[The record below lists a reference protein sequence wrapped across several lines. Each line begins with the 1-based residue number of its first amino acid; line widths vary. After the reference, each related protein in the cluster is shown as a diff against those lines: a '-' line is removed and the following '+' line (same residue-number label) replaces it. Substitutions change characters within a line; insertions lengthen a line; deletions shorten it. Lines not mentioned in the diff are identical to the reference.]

1 MNDQN
6 APGGK
11 GQVNTMKKS
20 GKFSGFELIAA
31 VFLVVILAIG
41 QSLAAEGNLGSEG
54 SILLAMKSD
63 NTAGQAAIEATNPPS
78 ATNQQKKRV
87 FGDGGSDGM
96 VDPGVDLVVSK
107 VVITKGTFAG
117 TVKIQIK
124 PYIKNMWRGRTAH
137 RIKISFHGLEAAIW
151 LEGGIGPN
159 EEKMGG
165 AYYLPFD
172 PAHNKPVKFSVEVDQ
187 DRAIPENNDGNNKC
201 GPVIFD
207 PMREHYKLH
216 TCPITG
222 PHEPL
227 I

>member
-1 MNDQN
+1 
-6 APGGK
+6 
-11 GQVNTMKKS
+11 MKNS
-20 GKFSGFELIAA
+20 IKFSCFGLIAA
-31 VFLVVILAIG
+31 VFSALLLTAG
-41 QSLAAEGNLGSEG
+41 QGFAVENTIQGDGAVLM
-54 SILLAMKSD
+54 AMKSD

-78 ATNQQKKRV
+78 VTTQQKKRV

-107 VVITKGTFAG
+107 VEVTKGTFSGAA
-117 TVKIQIK
+117 KIQIK
-124 PYIKNMWRGRTAH
+124 PYIKNMWRGRTTH

-172 PAHNKPVKFSVEVDQ
+172 AAHTKPVKFSVEVDQ
-187 DRAIPENNDGNNKC
+187 DRAIPENNDGNNTC

-207 PMREHYKLH
+207 PMREHHKLH

>member
-1 MNDQN
+1 
-6 APGGK
+6 
-11 GQVNTMKKS
+11 
-20 GKFSGFELIAA
+20 
-31 VFLVVILAIG
+31 
-41 QSLAAEGNLGSEG
+41 
-54 SILLAMKSD
+54 
-63 NTAGQAAIEATNPPS
+63 
-78 ATNQQKKRV
+78 
-87 FGDGGSDGM
+87 M

-117 TVKIQIK
+117 TAKIQIK

-137 RIKISFHGLEAAIW
+137 RIKISFHALEAAIW

-172 PAHNKPVKFSVEVDQ
+172 AAHIKPIKFSVEVDQ
-187 DRAIPENNDGNNKC
+187 DRAIPENNNGNNKC

-207 PMREHYKLH
+207 PMREHYKVH
-216 TCPITG
+216 TCPISG

>member
-1 MNDQN
+1 
-6 APGGK
+6 
-11 GQVNTMKKS
+11 MKNS
-20 GKFSGFELIAA
+20 IKFSCFGFIAA
-31 VFLVVILAIG
+31 LFSVLLLTAGQGLAV
-41 QSLAAEGNLGSEG
+41 GNTFQEDEA
-54 SILLAMKSD
+54 ILLAMKSD
-63 NTAGQAAIEATNPPS
+63 NNAGQAAIEATNPPS
-78 ATNQQKKRV
+78 ISSQQKKRV

-117 TVKIQIK
+117 TAKIQIK
-124 PYIKNMWRGRTAH
+124 PYIKNMWRGRTAQ

-151 LEGGIGPN
+151 MEGGIGPN

-172 PAHNKPVKFSVEVDQ
+172 AAHNKPVKFSVEVDQ